1 MTQAQQ
7 EKLIQQYMKARDAYW
22 ESVQRVYEDR
32 KKFIAAAVG
41 TFPILT
47 TLLNDPV

>member
-32 KKFIAAAVG
+32 KKFIACRRRYVSNSDDSAQ
-41 TFPILT
+41 
-47 TLLNDPV
+47 